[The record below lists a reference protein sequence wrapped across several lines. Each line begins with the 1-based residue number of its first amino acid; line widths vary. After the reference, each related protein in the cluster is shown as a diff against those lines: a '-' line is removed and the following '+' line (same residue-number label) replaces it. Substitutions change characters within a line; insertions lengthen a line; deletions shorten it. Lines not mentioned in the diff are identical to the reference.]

1 MILSDTDT
9 LMYSCG
15 STVEYHRLVGKPNKP
30 GMGIERERGGL
41 ESWYLLGYMVGC
53 SYLFLKITY

>member
-30 GMGIERERGGL
+30 GMGIEREREEAWSHGIYWDIWSDVAIYSL
-41 ESWYLLGYMVGC
+41 R
-53 SYLFLKITY
+53 

>member
-30 GMGIERERGGL
+30 GMGIERERRLGVMIFI
-41 ESWYLLGYMVGC
+41 WNYLDIWSDGA
-53 SYLFLKITY
+53 I